1 MLVTLRI
8 LKLHYLFD
16 FWLWFARIEFDLI
29 RGKLVVFWVLRGC
42 SDGFCGVFVGFL
54 YKIKSEIVIRD
65 RTDNK
70 NSISTIKLNNLLTT
84 NPNQLENRLFCIPNQ
99 KTLSKIKYKAAVS
112 LQRLT

>member
-1 MLVTLRI
+1 MLVALRF

-29 RGKLVVFWVLRGC
+29 RGRPVVIWVLGGRWTVFGRFL
-42 SDGFCGVFVGFL
+42 GFG

-70 NSISTIKLNNLLTT
+70 NSISTIKLTNLLTT
-84 NPNQLENRLFCIPNQ
+84 NPNQLENQ
-99 KTLSKIKYKAAVS
+99 SVVT
-112 LQRLT
+112 